1 MVQALGLNPF
11 HFGGSATCLIHSHSF
26 GGSAACL
33 IHSHS
38 FSGSA
43 AYLIHSYL
51 CSSVSPEN
59 SSCGTSLVCASNGPS
74 CYFGRDSLLTSTFLS
89 SAFLTIGCSYAF
101 TSLTSLFYAAA
112 ATWAGI
118 ASLNVYRGALAQF
131 CSIFL
136 IVSSPG
142 PPPETKEY
150 LNSLSFSGSKTG
162 SYFAGNF

>member
-1 MVQALGLNPF
+1 M
-11 HFGGSATCLIHSHSF
+11 
-26 GGSAACL
+26 
-33 IHSHS
+33 
-38 FSGSA
+38 
-43 AYLIHSYL
+43 YLIHSYL

-59 SSCGTSLVCASNGPS
+59 SSCGTSLVGASDGPS
-74 CYFGRDSLLTSTFLS
+74 SYLGRDSLLTTIFLS
-89 SAFLTIGCSYAF
+89 SAFLTVGCSYAF

-112 ATWAGI
+112 ATFAGI

-162 SYFAGNF
+162 SYFTGNF